1 MLFKRR
7 KKLKVLSA
15 RTTDEIYY
23 KFNKIA
29 YDKDLTVSAYLNILI
44 AQAIKEYEEG
54 KENV

>member
-29 YDKDLTVSAYLNILI
+29 YDRDLTVSAYLNILI
-44 AQAIKEYEEG
+44 AKAIREYEGG

>member
-1 MLFKRR
+1 MLFRRR

>member
-29 YDKDLTVSAYLNILI
+29 YDRDLTVSAYLNILI
-44 AQAIKEYEEG
+44 AKAIKEYEGG

>member
-1 MLFKRR
+1 MLFRRR

-29 YDKDLTVSAYLNILI
+29 YDRDLTVSAYLNILI
-44 AQAIKEYEEG
+44 AKAIREYEGG

>member
-1 MLFKRR
+1 MLFRRR

-29 YDKDLTVSAYLNILI
+29 YDRDLTVSAYLNILI
-44 AQAIKEYEEG
+44 AQAIKEYEG
-54 KENV
+54 GRENV